1 MVTNYIILDTEGHSY
16 KHFYFQDT
24 TWKETM
30 SIFMQV
36 ENCIKN
42 NSLIL
47 NNEEECKQLH
57 YVLRDF
63 ASLLQIIGRL
73 SVLFIGE
80 VFQERIHAGNEFMKH
95 LVGIVSFSSNKKL
108 YAITTPVPHLNTDFI
123 EV

>member
-1 MVTNYIILDTEGHSY
+1 MAAVAKKCYYSNTSMIILFD
-16 KHFYFQDT
+16 FY
-24 TWKETM
+24 
-30 SIFMQV
+30 S
-36 ENCIKN
+36 
-42 NSLIL
+42 
-47 NNEEECKQLH
+47 
-57 YVLRDF
+57 
-63 ASLLQIIGRL
+63 SLLQIIGRL